1 MGCLAGIKQKSHIY
15 VTSSNKKIPKIEE
28 KNNVDK
34 ENIIQVYKRKNIEE
48 VNKQTSISQNVQSLI
63 DNNPIPFVK
72 IIKKKN

>member
-15 VTSSNKKIPKIEE
+15 ATSSNKMIPKIEE

-34 ENIIQVYKRKNIEE
+34 ENIIQIYKRKNIEE

>member
-15 VTSSNKKIPKIEE
+15 VTSSNKMIPKIEE

-34 ENIIQVYKRKNIEE
+34 ENIIQIYKRKNIEE
-48 VNKQTSISQNVQSLI
+48 VNKQTSISQNSLI